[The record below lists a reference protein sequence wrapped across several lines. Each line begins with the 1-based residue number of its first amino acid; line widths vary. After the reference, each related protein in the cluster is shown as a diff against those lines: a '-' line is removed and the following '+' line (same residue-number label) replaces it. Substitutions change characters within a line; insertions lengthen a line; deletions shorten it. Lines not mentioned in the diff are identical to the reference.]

1 MVRQEK
7 HVSGNQSL
15 GDMILDIN
23 RMLTK
28 EEPADEEMHFLRH
41 LQ

>member
-1 MVRQEK
+1 MFQETM
-7 HVSGNQSL
+7 SL